1 VPTLVLNGE
10 FDEATDD
17 VQKPFFNNI
26 EKVRWVTMNGVAHM
40 GYLEQ
45 PDKYISIVTDF
56 LSS

>member
-1 VPTLVLNGE
+1 LVLNGE